1 MHGREVLMNSLVA
14 QGVDCLFGNPGTTE
28 SPLLDSLAD
37 HPQITYY
44 MALHE
49 GVAVGAAKGYAEAS
63 GKIGVVN
70 LHVAPGLG
78 NAMGMLYSVLKARTP
93 MLVTAGQ
100 QDTRLRLR
108 EPVLGHDLAA
118 MAAPVVKW
126 AGEPANA
133 DELRLMLH
141 RAFTIAQAP
150 PAGPVFVALPIDV
163 MEQETEIGTQPPQQW
178 HDRPQVSASGLDAA
192 VAALLGST
200 APGVIAGDNVATA
213 RASAALVELTER
225 LGAPVWHE
233 PLRVQAAF
241 PSRHPSNQGG
251 IPFTAAAV
259 CSALADRDLVLLVGA
274 DLIPELWF
282 DPGPQLPEGARIIQI
297 CESEGRLAANHR
309 VDIGLVGGLA
319 DALSRINNQLAERG
333 DGAFKAAA
341 ADRNTVLRAAQEAQ
355 RRRDGEALR
364 KVWDARPM
372 TPKRALHEISI
383 QLPPEVVIVD
393 ETITGYQD
401 VEALFDFRGPGDYFA
416 GRGGGIGQG
425 IASALGVQVA
435 LPGRPVVALTGDGS
449 AMYSIQ
455 ALWTAA
461 HYGLPVIF
469 VVLSNREYRVL
480 KHNIDLYR
488 HRFNVPSNRAYPH
501 MDLINPTLGFVEM
514 ANGMGVSAEQASNPE
529 ALAAALRR
537 GLASGKPYLIDVV
550 VSGKQ

>member
-1 MHGREVLMNSLVA
+1 MRGREVLMNSLVA

-63 GKIGVVN
+63 GKVGVVN

-178 HDRPQVSASGLDAA
+178 HDRPQVSASGLDVA
-192 VAALLGST
+192 VEALLGST

-213 RASAALVELTER
+213 RASAALVELAER

-319 DALSRINNQLAERG
+319 DALRRINNQLAERG

-393 ETITGYQD
+393 ETITGYRD

-501 MDLINPTLGFVEM
+501 MDLTNPTLGFVEM